1 MGIHPRTLPHV
12 CPAHAA
18 AELTTCFVTA
28 NLGFRCARNVIL
40 SLMPHGLFHEPTF
53 CWVAEISSRSI
64 QRGCLNFPGDYMLLR
79 HGLCSV
85 HSDNSW
91 TVIFS
96 VSLWG
101 LSSHGPLA
109 HSLPSW
115 AQLSRMLSPLLL
127 GSCPFLNS
135 ASKSEFTLRPP
146 CRLSHPVPASMVC
159 LCYSGWRFCSLI
171 ICMFWLLSG
180 G

>member
-1 MGIHPRTLPHV
+1 MGVHPRALPHV
-12 CPAHAA
+12 CASHAA
-18 AELTTCFVTA
+18 AELTTCFITA

-40 SLMPHGLFHEPTF
+40 SLMPHGLFHEPKF
-53 CWVAEISSRSI
+53 CWVAGISSWSV
-64 QRGCLNFPGDYMLLR
+64 QKGCLNFLGDYMLLR

-91 TVIFS
+91 TVIFC

-115 AQLSRMLSPLLL
+115 AQLSRMLSVTASAGLL
-127 GSCPFLNS
+127 PFPELCVKEWIHTQTS
-135 ASKSEFTLRPP
+135 LQLVPP
-146 CRLSHPVPASMVC
+146 CTC
-159 LCYSGWRFCSLI
+159 F
-171 ICMFWLLSG
+171 
-180 G
+180 